1 MGDCGHKECIVPLH
15 QSSHQAFQ
23 GHNTPPRHTRSLAH
37 TAQRCESLL
46 IPVSMDIPAP
56 PPARISKHRAG
67 RKQNSG
73 GHKQT
78 SKVDVS

>member
-1 MGDCGHKECIVPLH
+1 MGDYGHKECIVPLH

-37 TAQRCESLL
+37 TVQRRESLL

-56 PPARISKHRAG
+56 PVHALANTEQGANKTLEDTNRLARWM
-67 RKQNSG
+67 
-73 GHKQT
+73 
-78 SKVDVS
+78 